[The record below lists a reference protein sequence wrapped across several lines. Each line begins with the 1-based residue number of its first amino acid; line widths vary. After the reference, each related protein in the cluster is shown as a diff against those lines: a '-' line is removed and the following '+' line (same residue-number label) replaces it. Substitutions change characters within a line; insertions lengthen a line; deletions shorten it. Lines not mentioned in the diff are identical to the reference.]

1 MKSIIS
7 KACSFLFP
15 SVLALVAV
23 GCAGADAG
31 DESVAETSQA
41 LNSIEEC
48 NRSGKNVIIG
58 TPNDDNII
66 GTNVADCIAGLG
78 GQDRIDGR
86 LGDDIIYGDDGN
98 DTLIGGGGVDGI
110 FGGQTQAAVIAFQKW
125 KGLVRDGIP
134 GPRTRAALSR
144 ARRPKPLTEGPGTRV
159 EILLDRQ
166 VLLFIR
172 NGWVARTIHVSTG
185 KRGFVTPSGQYSV
198 LRKRR
203 RARSIPYKVWL
214 PWASFIVG
222 GIAIHESANVPVRRA
237 SHGCIRVPRYDAMWL
252 FRRTPVGTPVT
263 VLARSR

>member
-1 MKSIIS
+1 MVVV
-7 KACSFLFP
+7 AAALA
-15 SVLALVAV
+15 VALLLLALTAP
-23 GCAGADAG
+23 AGADAAPQSPAASNAG
-31 DESVAETSQA
+31 AQA
-41 LNSIEEC
+41 AAA
-48 NRSGKNVIIG
+48 R
-58 TPNDDNII
+58 
-66 GTNVADCIAGLG
+66 AGLRPWG
-78 GQDRIDGR
+78 VRALQRR
-86 LGDDIIYGDDGN
+86 LADLGY
-98 DTLIGGGGVDGI
+98 LPAGGVDGI

-134 GPRTRAALSR
+134 GPRTQAALSR
-144 ARRPKPLTEGPGTRV
+144 AKRPEPLTEGPGTRV

-185 KRGFVTPSGQYSV
+185 KRGFVTPSGEFTV

-203 RARSIPYKVWL
+203 KARSIPYKVWL

-263 VLARSR
+263 VLTRSR

>member
-1 MKSIIS
+1 MVVAATLAVALLLLALTAPAGAEAAPQSPAAS
-7 KACSFLFP
+7 KAD
-15 SVLALVAV
+15 AQ
-23 GCAGADAG
+23 ADA
-31 DESVAETSQA
+31 A
-41 LNSIEEC
+41 L
-48 NRSGKNVIIG
+48 
-58 TPNDDNII
+58 
-66 GTNVADCIAGLG
+66 AGLRPRG
-78 GQDRIDGR
+78 VRALQRR
-86 LGDDIIYGDDGN
+86 LADLGY
-98 DTLIGGGGVDGI
+98 LPAGGVDGI

-125 KGLVRDGIP
+125 RGLVRDGIP

-144 ARRPKPLTEGPGTRV
+144 AKRPKPLTEGPGTRV

-185 KRGFVTPSGQYSV
+185 KRGFITPSGEYTV

-203 RARSIPYKVWL
+203 KARSIPYKVWL

>member
-1 MKSIIS
+1 VVVT
-7 KACSFLFP
+7 AALA
-15 SVLALVAV
+15 VALLLLALTAP
-23 GCAGADAG
+23 AGAEAAPQSPAASNAG
-31 DESVAETSQA
+31 AQA
-41 LNSIEEC
+41 AAA
-48 NRSGKNVIIG
+48 R
-58 TPNDDNII
+58 
-66 GTNVADCIAGLG
+66 AGLRPWG
-78 GQDRIDGR
+78 VRALQRR
-86 LGDDIIYGDDGN
+86 LADLGY
-98 DTLIGGGGVDGI
+98 LPAGGVDGI

-144 ARRPKPLTEGPGTRV
+144 AKRPEPLTERPGTRV

-185 KRGFVTPSGQYSV
+185 KRGFVTPSGEYTV

-237 SHGCIRVPRYDAMWL
+237 SHGCIRVPRYDAAWL

>member
-1 MKSIIS
+1 VQRKL
-7 KACSFLFP
+7 AELGFLP
-15 SVLALVAV
+15 RA
-23 GCAGADAG
+23 
-31 DESVAETSQA
+31 
-41 LNSIEEC
+41 
-48 NRSGKNVIIG
+48 
-58 TPNDDNII
+58 
-66 GTNVADCIAGLG
+66 
-78 GQDRIDGR
+78 
-86 LGDDIIYGDDGN
+86 
-98 DTLIGGGGVDGI
+98 GVDGI
-110 FGGQTQAAVIAFQKW
+110 FGGHSRTAVIAFQKW
-125 KGLVRDGIP
+125 EGLVRDGIP
-134 GPRTRAALSR
+134 GPLTQRALASAKRPTPRTRG
-144 ARRPKPLTEGPGTRV
+144 RRGTRI

-185 KRGFVTPSGQYSV
+185 KRGFVTPSGEYRV

-203 RARSIPYKVWL
+203 KARSIPYKVWL